1 MHHKLQATDESI
13 PLKQPLTLRQ
23 PQWVQCDNSM
33 RLAVL
38 DKSGKWKSFSNDR
51 ELTDFVRVC
60 AG

>member
-1 MHHKLQATDESI
+1 MT
-13 PLKQPLTLRQ
+13 KQFQGFADCHTPGQPRAGRQ

-38 DKSGKWKSFSNDR
+38 DESGKWKSFSSDR

-60 AG
+60 PG

>member
-1 MHHKLQATDESI
+1 MKNKLQAFDDFI
-13 PLKQPLTLRQ
+13 PLGQPPVLRQ
-23 PQWVQCDNSM
+23 PQWVQCHNAM

-51 ELTDFVRVC
+51 KLNDFVSVC

>member
-1 MHHKLQATDESI
+1 MNNKLKNSDGSTPAGQSPEMRQAH
-13 PLKQPLTLRQ
+13 
-23 PQWVQCDNSM
+23 WVQCDNSM
-33 RLAVL
+33 CLAVL